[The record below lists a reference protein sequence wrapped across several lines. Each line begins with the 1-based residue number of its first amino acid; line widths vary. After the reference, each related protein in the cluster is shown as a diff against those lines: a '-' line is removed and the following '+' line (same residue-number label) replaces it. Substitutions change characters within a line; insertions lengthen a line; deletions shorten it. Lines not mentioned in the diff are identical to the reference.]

1 MMNVIFLSSLEKQAA
16 EDRVAMARVTI
27 GEEHGI
33 WRVFWSEPGLGGKP
47 EQSVWF
53 EGAAWNEMLA
63 AFRQQLGEKLRE
75 GYVPLIET
83 AAESPRSGSLRHRQT
98 LLLHY
103 YGELRQVP
111 EAFEQLRQWR
121 RGVAEQE
128 NKTAYFV
135 ASNRVLR
142 MMAAFLPHT
151 LEELLQIPGLGEN
164 RAKRYEAGLL
174 AITRTYARE
183 TSFPLDW
190 VESAVDAAA
199 FDAWLGEERQRKDR
213 QESERR
219 SNKRKLL
226 EAIGAGHGL
235 AELPKLMAMKRT
247 ELLDAVEELAR
258 EGYDVDAL
266 IERELDEAD
275 PELLLQADALFGEL
289 GDRYLKPVL
298 RKLFSEE
305 ELAGKDVNRLYEWLR
320 LYRLQYRRRKAG

>member
-1 MMNVIFLSSLEKQAA
+1 MNVIFLSSLEKPVA
-16 EDRVAMARVTI
+16 EDRILMAQVTI
-27 GEEHGI
+27 GEEHGT
-33 WRVFWSEPGLGGKP
+33 WRVFWSEPGPSGKP
-47 EQSVWF
+47 EQTVWF
-53 EGAAWNEMLA
+53 EGSAWNEMLTV
-63 AFRQQLGEKLRE
+63 FRQQLGEKLRE

-83 AAESPRSGSLRHRQT
+83 ASESTRGGSARQRYT
-98 LLLHY
+98 LMMHY

-111 EAFEQLRQWR
+111 EAYEQLRLWR

-128 NKTAYFV
+128 NKSAYFV

-142 MMAAFLPHT
+142 MLAAFLPHT

-174 AITRTYARE
+174 AITREYARE
-183 TSFPLDW
+183 TTFPLDW

-199 FDAWLGEERQRKDR
+199 FDAWLGEERQRKER

-226 EAIGAGHGL
+226 EAIGAGQSL
-235 AELPKLMAMKRT
+235 AELHKLMAMKRT
-247 ELLDAVEELAR
+247 ELMDAVEELAR
-258 EGYDVDAL
+258 DGYDVDTL
-266 IERELDEAD
+266 IERELNEAD
-275 PELLLQADALFGEL
+275 PELLLQADVLFREL

-298 RKLFSEE
+298 RKLFSDE